1 MQPLKILLLG
11 LAILRPSLGRCQA
24 KLGDDFSGMYSFLR
38 DGEFI
43 QISIEGAKVSGFISR
58 FGDSDSDKGTFLD
71 QFIKSG
77 RFDSGKI
84 AFTTEVVHGTSFSFD
99 GLITRA
105 NGKTPADEGYCV
117 MRGSLTRYSTDTE
130 TKTRS
135 QVRQV
140 EFKSFPRDA
149 SPN

>member
-1 MQPLKILLLG
+1 MWPLKILLLG
-11 LAILRPSLGRCQA
+11 LAVLVPSLGRCQTRP
-24 KLGDDFSGMYSFLR
+24 DVDYSGMYSFLR
-38 DGEFI
+38 DGEFL
-43 QISIEGAKVSGFISR
+43 QISIEDSKVSGFVSR
-58 FGDSDSDKGTFLD
+58 YGDSASDKGTFLD

-77 RFDSGKI
+77 TFDSGKI
-84 AFTTEVVHGTSFSFD
+84 TFTTEVVHGTSFSFD

-105 NGKTPADEGYCV
+105 GGKTPADEGYYL
-117 MRGSLTRYSTDTE
+117 MRGSLTRYASDAEQRAT
-130 TKTRS
+130 S